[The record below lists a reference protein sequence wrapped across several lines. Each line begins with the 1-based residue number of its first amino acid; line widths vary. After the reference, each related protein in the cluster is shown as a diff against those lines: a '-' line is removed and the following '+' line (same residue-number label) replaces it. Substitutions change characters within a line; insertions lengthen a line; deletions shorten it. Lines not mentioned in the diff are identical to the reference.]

1 MLNRLKKQNDRGI
14 KKKQSPSIDEQKEQE
29 KALSAALLDY
39 VSNHTEKKNKRL
51 KNIKALEQLLTQYM
65 NSFILIGYT
74 QDTQEML
81 SIVNAKSE
89 QTADSL
95 SAALNKFIIN
105 GGGKKPPSSNFL

>member
-1 MLNRLKKQNDRGI
+1 
-14 KKKQSPSIDEQKEQE
+14 
-29 KALSAALLDY
+29 
-39 VSNHTEKKNKRL
+39 
-51 KNIKALEQLLTQYM
+51 M